1 MSSAVNKT
9 IDAHSVVQAASHMS
23 LEQAILQRRSVRGYL
38 PDLVP
43 EAVLQN
49 IFELAQLAP
58 SNCNVQPW
66 KVYVASGALRDELST
81 EMQRRIRD
89 GVTPNPDYEYRGDF
103 VGEYRTRQVE
113 CAVALYNEM
122 GIERNDKP
130 GRQHAIMRNFEFFDA
145 PYMAFLGMDKA
156 FGTTVAIDVGMY
168 AQNLMLLLVAHGLH
182 SCPMGTMRNYP
193 DLVREAFGLG
203 EDNRILFG
211 LAFGYE
217 DTSVPANKTRTTRDP
232 VSASVMFKS

>member
-89 GVTPNPDYEYRGDF
+89 GVT
-103 VGEYRTRQVE
+103 
-113 CAVALYNEM
+113 
-122 GIERNDKP
+122 
-130 GRQHAIMRNFEFFDA
+130 
-145 PYMAFLGMDKA
+145 
-156 FGTTVAIDVGMY
+156 
-168 AQNLMLLLVAHGLH
+168 
-182 SCPMGTMRNYP
+182 
-193 DLVREAFGLG
+193 
-203 EDNRILFG
+203 
-211 LAFGYE
+211 
-217 DTSVPANKTRTTRDP
+217 
-232 VSASVMFKS
+232 

>member
-1 MSSAVNKT
+1 MSTAVNKT
-9 IDAHSVVQAASHMS
+9 IDASSVVQAASHMS

>member
-1 MSSAVNKT
+1 MSAVITDTAVN
-9 IDAHSVVQAASHMS
+9 AASNIS
-23 LEQAILQRRSVRGYL
+23 LEQCIRQRRSVRGYL

-43 EAVLQN
+43 DDMLQN

-66 KVYVASGALRDELST
+66 KVYVASGAVRNSLST
-81 EMQRRIRD
+81 EMQRRIRE
-89 GVTPNPDYEYRGDF
+89 GVAPTPDYDYRGDF
-103 VGEYRTRQVE
+103 AGEYRTRQVE
-113 CAVALYNEM
+113 CAVALYSEM

-130 GRQHAIMRNFEFFDA
+130 GRERAIMRNFEFFDA
-145 PYMAFLGMDKA
+145 PYMAFIGMDKA

-193 DLVREAFGLG
+193 ELVRDAFNLG
-203 EDNRILFG
+203 DENRILFG
-211 LAFGYE
+211 LAFGYQ
-217 DTSVPANKTRTTRDP
+217 DSAVAANRTRTTRDP
-232 VSASVMFKS
+232 VNTSVMFRS